1 MATVHYSQATDRNVA
16 FTAISR
22 NRAGSRA
29 GQPETSKLWISL
41 DIVTVFVAS
50 LLSWV
55 IFRSMHGTS
64 GVFAWRLD
72 STLENAGRNLMIPL
86 GVFVVSLILVSRHL
100 HLYSP
105 DRINGH
111 LHEQRLTVQAC
122 LTAGLLVLG
131 TMYLA
136 HILEVSRG
144 LLLILLALIT
154 SLLCLRRFIHRFVLQ
169 RRHLAGLA
177 NRHIL
182 VVGSLPEAGAVKQHL
197 ETLRSFGIQ
206 VQGIISLPDSGER
219 ISEEEFGRIFD
230 MASAKFV
237 DEIYLVNPYQ
247 PGIAREMLRWAR
259 AYEIDLRI
267 VPNLYDG
274 LTWNRSM
281 EYVGQF
287 PTFSLHRA
295 RIPEFSLF
303 LKQTMDFVLAV
314 IFLAICAVPML
325 LIAIWIK
332 LDSRGPVFYRS
343 DRVGRKG
350 RIFKCTK
357 FRTMIPDADRKLA
370 ELMPLNER
378 NGILFKL
385 SNDPRVTR
393 IGHLLRKYSLDEL
406 PQLFDVLRGEMSI
419 VGPRPPVASEVRQ
432 YEAQHLRRLEVT
444 PGITG
449 LWQVQARQDPS
460 FDSYISLDL
469 AYIESWSIWLDLKI
483 MFRTVGVVLAGT
495 GS

>member
-1 MATVHYSQATDRNVA
+1 M
-16 FTAISR
+16 
-22 NRAGSRA
+22 
-29 GQPETSKLWISL
+29 
-41 DIVTVFVAS
+41 
-50 LLSWV
+50 
-55 IFRSMHGTS
+55 
-64 GVFAWRLD
+64 
-72 STLENAGRNLMIPL
+72 
-86 GVFVVSLILVSRHL
+86 
-100 HLYSP
+100 
-105 DRINGH
+105 
-111 LHEQRLTVQAC
+111 
-122 LTAGLLVLG
+122 
-131 TMYLA
+131 
-136 HILEVSRG
+136 
-144 LLLILLALIT
+144 
-154 SLLCLRRFIHRFVLQ
+154 
-169 RRHLAGLA
+169 AGLA
-177 NRHIL
+177 NRHVL

-206 VQGIISLPDSGER
+206 VQGIISLPNSGER
-219 ISEEEFGRIFD
+219 VSEEEFSRIFD
-230 MASAKFV
+230 MASTKFV

-259 AYEIDLRI
+259 AYEMDLRI

-274 LTWNRSM
+274 LTWNRAM

-325 LIAIWIK
+325 GIAIWIK
-332 LDSRGPVFYRS
+332 LDSKGPIFYRS

-385 SNDPRVTR
+385 SNDPRITR
-393 IGHLLRKYSLDEL
+393 VGGFLRKYSLDEL